1 VTMTRRAPGVK
12 HATVGSIPGDLKALA
27 HASGTSVATAL
38 AGHRTGELL
47 AQLDGLRAL
56 HDEGF
61 PGPEFDAV
69 LLKAALAHATRWG
82 GARAIIDATQE
93 DLERGRS
100 RMAVARL
107 IGYGLSGTQS
117 PLICDEHRVTALGAG
132 RLIDGKADAFRL
144 PLPQSLASNTT
155 RRRIA
160 LTLAW
165 LTPINPGH
173 RHYRRAALKLEAEGY
188 APFLG
193 RRSDA
198 DANMVGRGTLQREVF
213 ESEAATPF
221 AAGNAIELL
230 VSCRADAGELAGSV
244 PYALLATIEVP
255 VGSELPVYE
264 EVREALRVPIQVRAR

>member
-1 VTMTRRAPGVK
+1 MK

-27 HASGTSVATAL
+27 HTSGTSVATAL

-47 AQLDGLRAL
+47 AQLDQLRAL

-107 IGYGLSGTQS
+107 IGYGRSASQS
-117 PLICDEHRVTALGAG
+117 PLICDEHRVTALSAG
-132 RLIDGKADAFRL
+132 RLIDGKADAFNL
-144 PLPQSLASNTT
+144 PLPPSLAANTT

-165 LTPINPGH
+165 LTPINPAH
-173 RHYRRAALKLEAEGY
+173 RHYRRAALKLETEGY
-188 APFLG
+188 ASFLG

-221 AAGNAIELL
+221 TAGNAIELL
-230 VSCRADAGELAGSV
+230 VSCRADAGDLAGPV
-244 PYALLATIEVP
+244 PYALLATIEVSE
-255 VGSELPVYE
+255 GTELPIYE
-264 EVREALRVPIQVRAR
+264 EVREALAVPVQVRTR